1 MQVAVKPFT
10 VCLDVTGV
18 EFDDLGIAFHD
29 HVIDFD
35 QHLVDF
41 AHLFTHSNDTGIEL

>member
-1 MQVAVKPFT
+1 MQIAIKPFT
-10 VCLDVTGV
+10 VHLDIAGV
-18 EFDDLGIAFHD
+18 KFYDLGIAFHD

-41 AHLFTHSNDTGIEL
+41 AHLFAHGNHTGIEF